1 MDKPRLR
8 PGARKDPEVAAAEW
22 LFQDG
27 AGTSSTQPPGPVIP
41 AGPVEGFEL
50 ADAPDLARAP
60 GVGDAASSPT
70 SAAGAASETARTGSR
85 APERHPASRMTLEPS
100 PGVLQAWTRAAEWG
114 PTLLVLGSWSAAML
128 LLIYFS
134 LGAEAYGLAT
144 MLFVAGCVV
153 AAILSYPILITLERP
168 VRVTP
173 EQAARDYF
181 AALSHHLPHHRRMW
195 LLLSAR
201 GRVSPCFASYEGFKK
216 YWNTRLVQLR
226 QGHAGPLSPLVFVVS
241 DFRADKSAGRTEIDG
256 KFTVNVFVRG
266 RRSEGPIAKLTVERS
281 FTRGPDNMWY
291 LDDGTLSDPPKPQ
304 RASRPDA

>member
-1 MDKPRLR
+1 MDPSKPH
-8 PGARKDPEVAAAEW
+8 PGARKDPEIAAAEW

-27 AGTSSTQPPGPVIP
+27 PGTNSTQQPGPVIP
-41 AGPVEGFEL
+41 AGQVEGFDL
-50 ADAPDLARAP
+50 ADAHDVTRAP
-60 GVGDAASSPT
+60 SAS
-70 SAAGAASETARTGSR
+70 GAATQ
-85 APERHPASRMTLEPS
+85 RHPASRMSLAPS
-100 PGVLQAWTRAAEWG
+100 PGVLQAWTRTAEWG

-128 LLIYFS
+128 LFTYFA
-134 LGAEAYGLAT
+134 LGAEAYGLAM
-144 MLFVAGCVV
+144 MLFIVGCVV

-181 AALSHHLPHHRRMW
+181 GALSHHLPHYRRMW

-201 GRVSPCFASYEGFKK
+201 GRVSPCFASYEGFKN
-216 YWNTRLVQLR
+216 YWNTRVGQFR
-226 QGHAGPLSPLVFVVS
+226 KGNAGSLSPLVFVVS
-241 DFRADKSAGRTEIDG
+241 DFRAEKSGGKTEIDG
-256 KFTVNVFVRG
+256 KFSVKIFVRG
-266 RRSEGPIAKLTVERS
+266 RRSEGPIANLNVERN

>member
-1 MDKPRLR
+1 MDPSKPR
-8 PGARKDPEVAAAEW
+8 PGARKDPEIAAAEW

-27 AGTSSTQPPGPVIP
+27 PGTNSTQQPGPVIP
-41 AGPVEGFEL
+41 AGQVEGFDL
-50 ADAPDLARAP
+50 ADARDVTRAP
-60 GVGDAASSPT
+60 
-70 SAAGAASETARTGSR
+70 SAAGAATQRQ
-85 APERHPASRMTLEPS
+85 PASRMTLEPS
-100 PGVLQAWTRAAEWG
+100 PGVLQPWTRAAEWG
-114 PTLLVLGSWSAAML
+114 PALLVLGSWSAAVL
-128 LLIYFS
+128 LLVYFA

-144 MLFVAGCVV
+144 MLLIGGSVV

-201 GRVSPCFASYEGFKK
+201 GRVSPCFASYEGFKN
-216 YWNTRLVQLR
+216 YWNTRVGQLR

-241 DFRADKSAGRTEIDG
+241 DFRAEKSGGKTEIDG
-256 KFTVNVFVRG
+256 KFTVNVFMRG
-266 RRSEGPIAKLTVERS
+266 RRSAGAIANFAVERN

-304 RASRPDA
+304 RVSRPDA

>member
-1 MDKPRLR
+1 MDPSRPR

-27 AGTSSTQPPGPVIP
+27 PGTGSTQPPGSVTP
-41 AGPVEGFEL
+41 AGQVEGFDL
-50 ADAPDLARAP
+50 ADAPDVAGASPSPPNAP
-60 GVGDAASSPT
+60 GAERKRSV
-70 SAAGAASETARTGSR
+70 
-85 APERHPASRMTLEPS
+85 APERHPAPRMSLEPS
-100 PGVLQAWTRAAEWG
+100 PGVLQAWSRAAEWG

-128 LLIYFS
+128 LLIYFA

-144 MLFVAGCVV
+144 MLFIAGCVV
-153 AAILSYPILITLERP
+153 AAVLSYPILITLERP

-181 AALSHHLPHHRRMW
+181 GALSHHLPHHRRMW

-201 GRVSPCFASYEGFKK
+201 GRVSPCFASYEGFKN
-216 YWNTRLVQLR
+216 YWNTRVGQLR

-241 DFRADKSAGRTEIDG
+241 DFRADKSAGKTEIDG

-266 RRSEGPIAKLTVERS
+266 RRKEGPIANLTVERT

-291 LDDGTLSDPPKPQ
+291 LDDGTLSGPPKPQ
-304 RASRPDA
+304 RALRPDV

>member
-1 MDKPRLR
+1 M
-8 PGARKDPEVAAAEW
+8 
-22 LFQDG
+22 
-27 AGTSSTQPPGPVIP
+27 
-41 AGPVEGFEL
+41 
-50 ADAPDLARAP
+50 
-60 GVGDAASSPT
+60 
-70 SAAGAASETARTGSR
+70 
-85 APERHPASRMTLEPS
+85 
-100 PGVLQAWTRAAEWG
+100 
-114 PTLLVLGSWSAAML
+114 LGSWSAAVL
-128 LLIYFS
+128 LLVYFA
-134 LGAEAYGLAT
+134 LGAEAYGLAM
-144 MLFVAGCVV
+144 MLLVAGCVV

-201 GRVSPCFASYEGFKK
+201 GRVSPCFASYEGFKN
-216 YWNTRLVQLR
+216 YWNTRVGQLR

-241 DFRADKSAGRTEIDG
+241 DFRAEKSGGKTEIDG

-266 RRSEGPIAKLTVERS
+266 RRSAGPIANFTVERS

-304 RASRPDA
+304 RVSRPDA

>member
-1 MDKPRLR
+1 MDKTRPR

-27 AGTSSTQPPGPVIP
+27 PDTNSAQPPGSVIP
-41 AGPVEGFEL
+41 SGPVEGFDL
-50 ADAPDLARAP
+50 ADAPDVARAP
-60 GVGDAASSPT
+60 GGASSSPT
-70 SAAGAASETARTGSR
+70 SAAGVERTGSR
-85 APERHPASRMTLEPS
+85 ATERQPASRMTLEPS
-100 PGVLQAWTRAAEWG
+100 PGVLQPWTRAAEWG
-114 PTLLVLGSWSAAML
+114 PALLMLGSWSAAVL
-128 LLIYFS
+128 LLVYFA

-144 MLFVAGCVV
+144 MLLIAGCVV

-201 GRVSPCFASYEGFKK
+201 GRVSPCFASYEGFKN
-216 YWNTRLVQLR
+216 YWNTRVGQLR

-241 DFRADKSAGRTEIDG
+241 DFRAEKSGGKTEIDG

-266 RRSEGPIAKLTVERS
+266 RRSAGAIANFGVERS

-291 LDDGTLSDPPKPQ
+291 LDDGTLSDPPRPQ
-304 RASRPDA
+304 RVSRSDA

>member
-1 MDKPRLR
+1 MDKPRPR

-27 AGTSSTQPPGPVIP
+27 PGTSSTQPPGSVIP
-41 AGPVEGFEL
+41 AGPVEGFDL
-50 ADAPDLARAP
+50 ADAPDVALAP
-60 GVGDAASSPT
+60 GVGGAATSPT
-70 SAAGAASETARTGSR
+70 SAASAGAERTGSR
-85 APERHPASRMTLEPS
+85 AAERHPASRMTLEPS
-100 PGVLQAWTRAAEWG
+100 PGVLQAWSRAAEWG
-114 PTLLVLGSWSAAML
+114 PTLLILGSWSAGVL
-128 LLIYFS
+128 LLVYFA

-144 MLFVAGCVV
+144 MLFLAGSMV

-201 GRVSPCFASYEGFKK
+201 GRVSPCFASYEGFKN
-216 YWNTRLVQLR
+216 YWNTRVGQLR

-241 DFRADKSAGRTEIDG
+241 DFRAEKSGGKTEIDG

-266 RRSEGPIAKLTVERS
+266 RRGAGPIANFTVERT

-291 LDDGTLSDPPKPQ
+291 LDDGTLSDPPKPK